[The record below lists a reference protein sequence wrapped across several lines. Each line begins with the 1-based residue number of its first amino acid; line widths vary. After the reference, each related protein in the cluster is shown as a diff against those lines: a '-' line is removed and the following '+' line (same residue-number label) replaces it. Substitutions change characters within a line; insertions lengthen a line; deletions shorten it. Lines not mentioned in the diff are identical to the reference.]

1 MSQEPEPLG
10 PAHGLDA
17 DFQDVL
23 VEQCAKCDTAS
34 RNPLSIPVSLAGSG
48 VQDGLA
54 CLVVEIWV
62 ELVHDLDLSL
72 SRLLANADAIC
83 DAVVLVGLP
92 GMCLTTPL

>member
-1 MSQEPEPLG
+1 MSQEPEPLC
-10 PAHGLDA
+10 PAHGFDA
-17 DFQDVL
+17 NFQEVL
-23 VEQCAKCDTAS
+23 VEKGAKCDTAS
-34 RNPLSIPVSLAGSG
+34 DESLSIPVPLAGSG
-48 VQDGLA
+48 VPDCLA
-54 CLVVEIWV
+54 CLVVEVWV